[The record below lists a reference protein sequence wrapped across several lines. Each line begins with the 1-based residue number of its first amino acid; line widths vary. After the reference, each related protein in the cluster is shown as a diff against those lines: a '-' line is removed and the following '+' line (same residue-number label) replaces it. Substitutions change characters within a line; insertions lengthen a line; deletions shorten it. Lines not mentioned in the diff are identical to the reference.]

1 MEDMSEK
8 KNRRWSFVYS
18 KKKRR
23 VFSKESMSNERGTAF
38 HLMAPKKLTVSFGS
52 SCSIPVVQSNVL
64 PDPCGRVS
72 REKSFRLKA
81 VEKSF
86 VIPNIISV

>member
-1 MEDMSEK
+1 ME
-8 KNRRWSFVYS
+8 S

-23 VFSKESMSNERGTAF
+23 AFSKEPMPYERGTAF

-52 SCSIPVVQSNVL
+52 SCSMPVVQSNVL
-64 PDPCGRVS
+64 SDPCGRVS